1 MKPISTTMK
10 GLPSVDMRTGK
21 PERSAVERSDVC
33 ALPAAGVVGEA
44 VVALTLAEAYAE
56 KFGGD
61 SLEETL
67 RNFLG
72 YAREIA
78 RR

>member
-10 GLPSVDMRTGK
+10 GIPSVDIRTRK
-21 PERSAVERSDVC
+21 AEKSTIERSDVC

-61 SLEETL
+61 ALKETL
-67 RNFLG
+67 ANYRN
-72 YAREIA
+72 YVKET
-78 RR
+78 RRR